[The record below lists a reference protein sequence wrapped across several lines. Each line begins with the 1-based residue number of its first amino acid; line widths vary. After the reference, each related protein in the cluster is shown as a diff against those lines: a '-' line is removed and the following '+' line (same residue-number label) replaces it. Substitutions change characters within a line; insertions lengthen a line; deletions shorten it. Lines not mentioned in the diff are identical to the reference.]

1 MNKNDINNTDNK
13 KTEKNRMFSETF
25 VFAFLFCVALVL
37 LYGFLYYNSLYD
49 QSNNGVREVLNG
61 IIDENSAEFG
71 YSHRTTPTV
80 QFSINGVTYKAP
92 TKRFQSAAFES
103 VQPVIDELNAKGDV
117 TVTYI
122 EFEKLNLYREKS
134 REIIGLKIGDKEY
147 LDPDESIKELAE
159 SYKSSKNTCLVFA
172 ILVFIGSGVY
182 FFFNIY
188 KKKLA
193 KAK

>member
-80 QFSINGVTYKAP
+80 QFSINGEIYKAP
-92 TKRFQSAAFES
+92 TKRFQSAAYDS